1 MREGESRLKGEDT
14 SIRRMLGAAL
24 KISVTVLV
32 LAVIVWKLDLEDSVR
47 VLSSLSGIAATLG
60 VAMVLAQALVASQ
73 RIALIA
79 ARFGASVSR
88 SSLFRITLESMFF
101 SQTFVS
107 FLGGDTL
114 RVWRLRQSGLS
125 LTDATSAVTLDR
137 FIGIV
142 VNHVFLLA
150 SLPWLLLHVREASVK
165 YVAILLA
172 VVGTVG
178 FFFVL
183 SLGFMRGRNGNLHR
197 MRLRVASS
205 GIGVLLVEAS
215 TIGRYFFLEP
225 QMVFAA
231 SALSLLIVL
240 ANVCIFVVILVG
252 LGVDPPAALA
262 CALLVP
268 AILEIAM
275 LPISI
280 AGWGI
285 REAATIVAF
294 GSIGVSANQ
303 AFGASFT
310 FGLSIVGVS
319 LIGGGLWLIDRGKQ
333 PPVMVASEASST
345 PPAAE

>member
-1 MREGESRLKGEDT
+1 MPLSLARRISRT
-14 SIRRMLGAAL
+14 
-24 KISVTVLV
+24 
-32 LAVIVWKLDLEDSVR
+32 
-47 VLSSLSGIAATLG
+47 
-60 VAMVLAQALVASQ
+60 
-73 RIALIA
+73 
-79 ARFGASVSR
+79 
-88 SSLFRITLESMFF
+88 SLFRITLESMFF

-114 RVWRLRQSGLS
+114 RIWRLRQSGLS

-150 SLPWLLLHVREASVK
+150 SLPWLLLHVRDASVR

-178 FFFVL
+178 FFLVL
-183 SLGFMRGRNGNLHR
+183 FLGRMRDRNGALHR
-197 MRLRVASS
+197 LRLRMAPG
-205 GIGVLLVEAS
+205 GIGMLLVEVS
-215 TIGRYFFLEP
+215 TIGRYFF
-225 QMVFAA
+225 QKGRMVLVV
-231 SALSLLIVL
+231 SAWSLLIVL
-240 ANVCIFVVILVG
+240 ANVAFFVVILIG
-252 LGVDPPAALA
+252 LGVDPSTAFA
-262 CALLVP
+262 CSLLVP

-294 GSIGVSANQ
+294 GSLGVSANQ
-303 AFGASFT
+303 AFGASFA
-310 FGLSIVGVS
+310 FGLSIVAVS
-319 LIGGGLWLIDRGKQ
+319 LIGGGLWLIDRRKQ
-333 PPVMVASEASST
+333 PALAAAVEAGSA